1 MGAEVPLMPLATMFA
16 IGFLAGLATA
26 AVAGFLSDH
35 IGEDDR

>member
-16 IGFLAGLATA
+16 LGFITGVATV